1 MDAADFKAGLA
12 RFGTGVTVITT
23 RDGKGEPAGFTA
35 SSFTSLSIDPPMVLF
50 CLAND
55 ATCYDAFLEARCFAV
70 NILSDTQQ
78 EISNRFASRGEDKFD
93 GLTLRDGTEGMP
105 LIENSLAMLECRTTR
120 TVPGGDHL
128 IFMGEVREIHMGE
141 GRPLLYYMGGYHSI

>member
-1 MDAADFKAGLA
+1 MDAADFKAGLG
-12 RFGTGVTVITT
+12 RFGTGVTVVTT
-23 RDGKGEPAGFTA
+23 RGVNGEPAGFTA
-35 SSFTSLSIDPPMVLF
+35 SSFTSLSINPPMVLF

-55 ATCYDAFLEARCFAV
+55 ATCYDAFLAARGFVV

-78 EISNRFASRGEDKFD
+78 EISDRFASRGEDKFD
-93 GLTLRDGTEGMP
+93 GLALRDGAEGMP

-128 IFMGEVREIHMGE
+128 IFMGEVREIHLGE

>member
-1 MDAADFKAGLA
+1 
-12 RFGTGVTVITT
+12 
-23 RDGKGEPAGFTA
+23 
-35 SSFTSLSIDPPMVLF
+35 
-50 CLAND
+50 
-55 ATCYDAFLEARCFAV
+55 
-70 NILSDTQQ
+70 
-78 EISNRFASRGEDKFD
+78 
-93 GLTLRDGTEGMP
+93 MP